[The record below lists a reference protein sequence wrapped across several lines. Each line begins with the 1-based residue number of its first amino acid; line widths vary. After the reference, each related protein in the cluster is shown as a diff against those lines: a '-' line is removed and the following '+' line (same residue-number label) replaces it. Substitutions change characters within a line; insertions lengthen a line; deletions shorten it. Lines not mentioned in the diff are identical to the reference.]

1 MFNGIIKN
9 TGRVKKI
16 NKKNNN
22 TILEIFSNI
31 KLKKDEVGSSISC
44 SGACLTV
51 ETYHKNSIRFFISK
65 ETLSKTIFK
74 SSKKGDKIN
83 LEKPLKYGERI
94 SGHFVQGHV
103 DTTSSIKKINIIGK
117 SSLINFQLTKKYRRL
132 IVSKGS
138 IAINGVSLTI
148 AKVLRSGFQVAIIPK
163 TLKLTNLINLKE
175 GDVVN
180 VEFDVLGK
188 YIKSF
193 MKLKS

>member
-51 ETYHKNSIRFFISK
+51 ETYHKNSIKFFISK

-117 SSLINFQLTKKYRRL
+117 SWLINFQLTKKYRRL

-138 IAINGVSLTI
+138 ITINGVSLTI

-175 GDVVN
+175 GDIVN

>member
-16 NKKNNN
+16 SKKNNN
-22 TILEIFSNI
+22 AILEIFSNI

-44 SGACLTV
+44 SGTCLTV
-51 ETYHKNSIRFFISK
+51 ETYHKNSIKFFISK

-74 SSKKGDKIN
+74 SSKKDDKIN

-117 SSLINFQLTKKYRRL
+117 SWLINFQLTKKYRRL

-138 IAINGVSLTI
+138 ITINGVSLTI

-175 GDVVN
+175 GDIVN